1 MKIDVK
7 AFALTLSLL
16 FGMSVLFTNL
26 ANLLFPTYGLEILK
40 IIAAAYPGYHANGSL
55 LDILVGTTYALAD
68 GMLGGVIGGLL
79 YNFFLFKRST
89 LAS

>member
-16 FGMSVLFTNL
+16 FGMVVLSINL

-55 LDILVGTTYALAD
+55 LDISIGTIYGLAD
-68 GMLGGVIGGLL
+68 GMFGGVIGGLL
-79 YNFFLFKRST
+79 YNFFLSKGST
-89 LAS
+89 LTS